1 MSERGTKRRGG
12 VLEKTRDLTKRPELY
27 RVVLHNDDYTA
38 MDFVIDI
45 LETVSKHT
53 EWVALVTADH
63 GNCEKMIDENGDVH
77 TAHTTEP
84 VDFIVF
90 DPTGQEARL
99 VEEGRLADVA
109 PTVLGYMRIA
119 QPEQMSGRDLVRR

>member
-45 LETVSKHT
+45 LEAIFGKSPAEAYRVMMHVHQTGVGIAGIYTH
-53 EWVALVTADH
+53 EVAETKVAEVQDLA
-63 GNCEKMIDENGDVH
+63 K
-77 TAHTTEP
+77 
-84 VDFIVF
+84 
-90 DPTGQEARL
+90 EAGYPLRASF
-99 VEEGRLADVA
+99 EE
-109 PTVLGYMRIA
+109 
-119 QPEQMSGRDLVRR
+119 E